1 MKTPGFLNLP
11 QWHEQLLQ
19 LIKKLGHEELLRS
32 PVLGEENVERPWVSF
47 SRDDFYAAVETGI
60 HFPARHPL
68 KRETQKIV
76 TADAELAISRIQQ
89 GKYQDTFFSAAIGAT
104 FPFLRML
111 TLPLL
116 TELPDR
122 FIVQNDSVVSFILSC
137 MQKEN
142 KSLSEATASAQWDG
156 AAISNPNPS
165 LHGLVSKNRLILQIA
180 EIFGVQV
187 SLDDIKSIGI
197 TTVNQKD
204 IKSGTGLGYSLR
216 MLAMASFD
224 GNILKACVEPCF
236 IPSSYFL
243 AQNRGGSE
251 MIYAQTNSGRAQV
264 FACPG
269 TSLETITRGILSDI
283 YDTPIRHEN
292 LVKPDAIEEFADH
305 FFLRIKLAD
314 CVSTLAQVLNVL
326 HKFQVGTEKLV
337 QPECSVS
344 HETDDCS
351 EPVLIIIT
359 DKVFRR
365 VIERVIKEIH
375 QNIKL
380 AQVEACFRLIG
391 R

>member
-19 LIKKLGHEELLRS
+19 LIKKLGYDELLRS
-32 PVLGEENVERPWVSF
+32 PVLGEENVDRPWVSF

-60 HFPARHPL
+60 HFSARHPVT
-68 KRETQKIV
+68 RETQKIV

-89 GKYQDTFFSAAIGAT
+89 GKYKDTFFSAAIGAT

-111 TLPLL
+111 LSPLL
-116 TELPDR
+116 TELPER

-137 MQKEN
+137 MEKEN

-180 EIFGVQV
+180 EIFAVQV
-187 SLDDIKSIGI
+187 SLEDIQSIGI
-197 TTVNQKD
+197 TAVNQRDIQSGKD
-204 IKSGTGLGYSLR
+204 LGYSLR

-224 GNILKACVEPCF
+224 GNILKACVEPCL

-251 MIYAQTNSGRAQV
+251 MIYTQASSGSAQV
-264 FACPG
+264 FGCPG
-269 TSLETITRGILSDI
+269 TSLETIVRGILSDI
-283 YDTPIRHEN
+283 YDTPARHDN
-292 LVKPDAIEEFADH
+292 LVKPDVIEEFADC
-305 FFLRIKLAD
+305 FYLRIKLAD
-314 CVSTLAQVLNVL
+314 SVSTLAQVLNVL
-326 HKFQVGTEKLV
+326 HKFQVGIEQLI
-337 QPECSVS
+337 QPGCQVS
-344 HETDDCS
+344 HETEDCS
-351 EPVLIIIT
+351 EPLFIIIT
-359 DKVFRR
+359 DRVFRR

-375 QNIKL
+375 QNTKL